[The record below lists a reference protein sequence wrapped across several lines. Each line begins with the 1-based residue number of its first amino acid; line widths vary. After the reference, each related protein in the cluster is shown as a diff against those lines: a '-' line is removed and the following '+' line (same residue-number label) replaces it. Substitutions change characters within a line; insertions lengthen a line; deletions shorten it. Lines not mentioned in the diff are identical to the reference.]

1 MQLGN
6 NGQVIMAKEH
16 IHEQSHGSKLV
27 SVSVLPSGVALITLG
42 SPDEGA
48 TTLTPDRISALEAAI
63 AQVADMKPKGVIITG
78 SGEDMFS
85 VGADVSLIRNV
96 KDASVGA
103 RLAREGQRVFDKIT
117 SLTIPS
123 VAAISGPCVGGGF
136 ELALACSYRIC
147 SDAKSTLIGLPEV
160 KLGILPGFGGTQRL
174 PRLVGLPR
182 ALDVILAG
190 KTLRAKQALKMGLVC
205 EVVPYSGLIERAEGI
220 ILNTSPVR
228 EQALSFTDRFLT
240 FNAIGRYLVKRKA
253 TATLEKQ
260 TKGFYPAPPA
270 ALNSCLYGLDNG
282 ITDGLEFEAEE
293 LGRLIVT
300 PESKALVKIFFLTE
314 ASKSIGK
321 SGRKELEGISSLVVG
336 AGVMGAGIA
345 SLFAKHD
352 IPVVLHDKMGPQV
365 QHALSSMKDS
375 LQKLAYLSDTE
386 RSAIME
392 RVKGSSDAF
401 GELHDVTFAI
411 EAIVEDMQVKKEV
424 LSEIASKISEDALI
438 ATNTSSLSVSEIASS
453 VPYPERVVG
462 MHFFNPVEKM
472 PLVEIIRGEETSVR
486 AIVLT
491 AALATRLGK
500 FPIVVEDVPGFLVNR
515 ILTPYLNAAAILLG
529 DGYSMTA
536 IDRAATSFGMP
547 MGPFRLLDEVGLD
560 VAAHVAEVM
569 KAGYGARMEAPP
581 YSKLLVDKGRKGR
594 KNGAGF
600 YDFEGEKTTP
610 YAGLKPLLSLP
621 STQKEDTH
629 NFLQSTLIAA
639 LVNEAVLCLDEGVAG
654 QPGKDAAH
662 QIDLGSVMG
671 FGFPAFRGGVL
682 HYAEHVGPRKIVE
695 ALREAEKR
703 YGERFTPCNGLI
715 ARTEE
720 EISFYD

>member
-1 MQLGN
+1 
-6 NGQVIMAKEH
+6 VIMSKEH
-16 IHEQSHGSKLV
+16 IQEQSHGSKLV
-27 SVSVLPSGVALITLG
+27 NVSLLPSGVALIVLG
-42 SPDEGA
+42 SPQEGA
-48 TTLTPDRISALEAAI
+48 TTLTPDRIRALEASI

-78 SGEDMFS
+78 SGQDMFS
-85 VGADVSLIRNV
+85 VGADVSIIADV
-96 KDASVGA
+96 KDPLVGA
-103 RLAREGQRVFDKIT
+103 RLAKEGQMVFDKIT

-123 VAAISGPCVGGGF
+123 VAAISGPCVGGGY

-190 KTLRAKQALKMGLVC
+190 KTLRAKQALKAGLVS
-205 EVVPYSGLIERAEGI
+205 EMVPYAQLIERAESI
-220 ILNTSPVR
+220 ILKTSPVK
-228 EQALSFTDRFLT
+228 ESSLSFTDRFLT

-253 TATLEKQ
+253 GGTLQKQ

-270 ALNSCLYGLDNG
+270 ALDACIYGLENG
-282 ITDGLEFEAEE
+282 ITQGLNFEAQE

-321 SGRKELEGISSLVVG
+321 SGKKELDGISSVVVG

-345 SLFAKHD
+345 SLFTKHD
-352 IPVVLHDKMGPQV
+352 IPVVLHDKVGAQV
-365 QHALSSMKDS
+365 DHALSQMRES
-375 LQKLAYLSDTE
+375 LQRLHYLSEEE
-386 RSAIME
+386 RSSILS
-392 RVKGSSDAF
+392 RVQGSSGSLGEVGDA
-401 GELHDVTFAI
+401 TFAI
-411 EAIVEDMQVKKEV
+411 EAIVEEMQVKKEV
-424 LSEIASKISEDALI
+424 LGEVARKVSEDALI

-453 VPYPERVVG
+453 IPNPERVVG

-472 PLVEIIRGEETSVR
+472 PLVEIIRGEHTSVR
-486 AIVLT
+486 AIVVT

-515 ILTPYLNAAAILLG
+515 ILTPYLNTAAVLLG

-536 IDRAATSFGMP
+536 IDNAATSFGMP

-569 KAGYGARMEAPP
+569 KKGYGARMEAPP
-581 YSKLLVDKGRKGR
+581 YTKLMVEKGRKGR

-600 YDFEGEKTTP
+600 YDFEGDRTTP
-610 YAGLKPLLSLP
+610 YAGLRPLLSLP
-621 STQKEDTH
+621 TTTKEATGT
-629 NFLQSTLIAA
+629 FLQDTLIAS

-682 HYAEHVGPRKIVE
+682 HYAEHVGSARIVT
-695 ALREAEKR
+695 ALQEAEKR
-703 YGERFTPCNGLI
+703 YGDRFTPCDGLVLR
-715 ARTEE
+715 AQEGA
-720 EISFYD
+720 SFYE